1 MKEKI
6 IKKTKVKAKAKNI
19 NQLEL
24 TFLENEKNK
33 KDINYQYNKSF
44 NAISRIFLSSIM
56 IVSFF

>member
-44 NAISRIFLSSIM
+44 NAIS
-56 IVSFF
+56 